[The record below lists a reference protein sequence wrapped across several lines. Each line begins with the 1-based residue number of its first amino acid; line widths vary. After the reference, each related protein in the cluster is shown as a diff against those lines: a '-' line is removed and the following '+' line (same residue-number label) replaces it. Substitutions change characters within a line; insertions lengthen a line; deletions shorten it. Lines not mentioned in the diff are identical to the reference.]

1 MIRKTHNMLSFVG
14 QVKAFGDK
22 ADRSNLKIE
31 DRVVVHPADP
41 APSTSYLR
49 DTEFRVVSDTAYL
62 VPIDPSIPLKLAAML
77 GGRGLAIYNAVT
89 ETMAYIQSHLSSNK
103 NELLKVLVICNDE
116 FSMMAVQI
124 LNYLMKSENEA
135 TNLLLAIAAL
145 KDDGLMWYKKNM
157 PTSVQSLLNKLC
169 TKS

>member
-1 MIRKTHNMLSFVG
+1 M
-14 QVKAFGDK
+14 
-22 ADRSNLKIE
+22 KIE
-31 DRVVVHPADP
+31 DRVVVHSADP

-49 DTEFRVVSDTAYL
+49 DIEFRVVSDIAYL

-77 GGRGLAIYNAVT
+77 GGRGLSIYNAVI
-89 ETMAYIQSHLSSNK
+89 EIMDYVKIYLSSNRSNNK

-124 LNYLMKSENEA
+124 LNYLMKLENDS
-135 TNLLLAIAAL
+135 TNILLAIAAL

-157 PTSVQSLLNKLC
+157 PMSVCYKVYLFASFFD
-169 TKS
+169 

>member
-1 MIRKTHNMLSFVG
+1 M
-14 QVKAFGDK
+14 
-22 ADRSNLKIE
+22 KIE

-49 DTEFRVVSDTAYL
+49 DIEFRVVSDITYL
-62 VPIDPSIPLKLAAML
+62 VPIEPSIPLKLAAML
-77 GGRGLAIYNAVT
+77 GGRGLSIYNAVV
-89 ETMAYIQSHLSSNK
+89 EIMDYIKTYLSSNQSNNK

-157 PTSVQSLLNKLC
+157 PTSVQCHLNKLW
-169 TKS
+169 TKFLKNIPQFQGKIGAMAR